1 MAITNAQQ
9 YQQLVNK
16 PANGKRPGYRGPGGY
31 QGGRSSRSS
40 GPAGGASS
48 GGNYGGNQNKGGGG
62 GGGGGNQNTGNA
74 REDYISNYVSK
85 SKVKGGGKKITTGP
99 DVITG
104 GGYEDYTVTGDDV
117 RKAKDRYEKQFYDR
131 GQVPPLGSRPTGF
144 KTKLDQRNKQK
155 RLNYINR
162 LIEARQD
169 KIRKGLIDYQDKVG
183 QIQGLTDFDTLQDYI
198 DQVQSVDDLV
208 ASGFYSKD
216 GRFADGDIPDFQT
229 TELPG
234 LAGLVLDKFKGPVTS
249 DRLNELM
256 EEIDTL
262 KGLQTTSGLEG
273 TNFNELMETYEP
285 NRFKLMNPEPGGRDD
300 DPILPLPINQDP
312 TDPTDPVDPRS
323 NFYGLSPRIGGSI
336 FDFTG
341 LANGGRAGM
350 MDGGMM
356 DDTPEGGI
364 MDLETGRQMYFL
376 GKLVKK
382 ATRAVKK
389 IVKSPIGKVALLAAG
404 AGYGGFGPLK
414 GLFSGVKGAGFLK
427 SAGVKNFLFKDGVP
441 GLSNLSGKGIASIIG
456 GASII
461 PLLMG
466 QKEEDEFD
474 IDAYYAANRLNPNAP
489 LNTRIGGSQFA
500 FAEGGSTEKEPV
512 ATKTMPLLDMGGQE
526 MDLRAEGGFVPIGRM
541 EKADD
546 VPARLSKNE
555 FVFTADAV
563 RNAGDGDVD
572 KGAEV
577 MYNMMKNLEDGGDVS
592 EESQGL
598 EGAKNM
604 FQTSQR
610 LGEVL

>member
-16 PANGKRPGYRGPGGY
+16 PADGKRPGYRGPGGY

-48 GGNYGGNQNKGGGG
+48 GGNYGGNRNTG

-74 REDYISNYVSK
+74 REDYITNYVSK
-85 SKVKGGGKKITTGP
+85 SKVKGGGKKKS
-99 DVITG
+99 G
-104 GGYEDYTVTGDDV
+104 GGYEDRTVTGDDV
-117 RKAKDRYEKQFYDR
+117 RKAKDRYEKQFFDR
-131 GQVPPLGSRPTGF
+131 GQVPPLGSRPTSF
-144 KTKLDQRNKQK
+144 FTKLDQRNKQK

-169 KIRKGLIDYQDKVG
+169 KIRKGLIQYQDDVG

-208 ASGFYSKD
+208 ASGFYSDD
-216 GRFADGDIPDFQT
+216 GRFAKGDIPDFT
-229 TELPG
+229 TTRPPG
-234 LAGLVLDKFKGPVTS
+234 VLGLLGDKFSGPVTS

-256 EEIDTL
+256 GEIDTL
-262 KGLQTTSGLEG
+262 KGLRTTSGLEG

-300 DPILPLPINQDP
+300 PILPIIPTDDDDQTTPEDPRQILSTRILGSQFDP
-312 TDPTDPVDPRS
+312 TFFAADGGIANLARQELFLGGIVKGVKKGLKGITRGIKKVAKSPLGKIALAAAAGG
-323 NFYGLSPRIGGSI
+323 YGFGLGP
-336 FDFTG
+336 FKG
-341 LANGGRAGM
+341 LAGSG
-350 MDGGMM
+350 
-356 DDTPEGGI
+356 
-364 MDLETGRQMYFL
+364 FL
-376 GKLVKK
+376 
-382 ATRAVKK
+382 
-389 IVKSPIGKVALLAAG
+389 
-404 AGYGGFGPLK
+404 
-414 GLFSGVKGAGFLK
+414 KGAGMKNFFLK
-427 SAGVKNFLFKDGVP
+427 DAAKGF
-441 GLSNLSGKGIASIIG
+441 GLGNLSGKGIASIIG
-456 GASII
+456 GASLL

-466 QKEEDEFD
+466 QKEDEFD
-474 IDAYYAANRLNPNAP
+474 IEEYYRLNALNPNAP
-489 LNTRIGGSQFA
+489 LNRRIAGSEFSFA
-500 FAEGGSTEKEPV
+500 DGGSTEKEPV
-512 ATKTMPLLDMGGQE
+512 AKKTMPLLDMGGQE

-555 FVFTADAV
+555 FVFTAEAV

-598 EGAKNM
+598 EGARNM